1 MNTYRAL
8 LLTVTVLT
16 TAVAFVGCSSAR
28 RGEAIGRPVSVASA
42 DLQRGQIVFQQH
54 CHRCHPGGEGGL
66 GPSLNDK
73 PAPKFLMKTQVRAG
87 LGAMPGFDKDKISP
101 EELNDLTSYM
111 LALRRAR

>member
-1 MNTYRAL
+1 MNIYRVILLTAAL
-8 LLTVTVLT
+8 LV
-16 TAVAFVGCSSAR
+16 AVVVFVGCSSPR
-28 RGEAIGRPVSVASA
+28 RGEAIGRPVQISSVET
-42 DLQRGQIVFQQH
+42 QRGQIVFQQH

-87 LGAMPGFDKDKISP
+87 LGAMPEFHKEKISS
-101 EELNDLTSYM
+101 EELNDLMAYL